1 MIEGIRAEMSAPETN
16 VNITKPKEV
25 SRKALAKYTSKDRDV
40 RSMTDEDFLD
50 YSAFLM
56 KQIDVHSTEKAREA
70 YDTTRNFKQ
79 IRTFKQFIKSIA
91 TILIVLLIFALIA
104 LTIFAF
110 VYLFIYFKTDPVKS
124 VMDFFLLWTALLFVV
139 VFVLYVYLFVK
150 MSSTIKKI
158 ISLL

>member
-1 MIEGIRAEMSAPETN
+1 MSSKQDAAKT
-16 VNITKPKEV
+16 VVSFTKPKEV
-25 SRKALAKYTSKDRDV
+25 GRKALAKYTSKDRDV

-56 KQIDVHSTEKAREA
+56 KQMDVHSTEKAREA
-70 YDTTRNFKQ
+70 YDTTRNFRQ
-79 IRTFKQFIKSIA
+79 IRTFKQFVKSVA
-91 TILIVLLIFALIA
+91 TILVVLLIFALLA

-110 VYLFIYFKTDPVKS
+110 VYLFMYFKSDPVKS

-139 VFVLYVYLFVK
+139 VFVSYVYLFVK